1 MQHHVHARL
10 QGLLLVQG
18 VGVGGQG
25 HDGHVA
31 PGRRQLAQRP
41 RQGQAVHVGHHHVHQ
56 SQVKVL
62 GLQQRQRLRARAG
75 GAHPGLGPHRMDLH
89 GGEHQ
94 IHRVVV
100 DHQHVKHGAI
110 GQVGWRRNGRS
121 LRRGCGPLEP
131 KHRATPRLAVH
142 PDLPALQHHQALAQ
156 AQPQAGAAKVF
167 GGLQVGRLKAV
178 EDVGLALQGNA
189 ATRVF
194 DLHLQVLVEPS
205 HVYLDLALRGELDG
219 VVDQVAHHLA
229 QPGAID
235 PHRLW
240 HVVCKVELPCQTL
253 VQGFLPQ
260 GCERLAEQGAQFA
273 GARKKHHLPA
283 L

>member
-1 MQHHVHARL
+1 M
-10 QGLLLVQG
+10 
-18 VGVGGQG
+18 
-25 HDGHVA
+25 
-31 PGRRQLAQRP
+31 
-41 RQGQAVHVGHHHVHQ
+41 
-56 SQVKVL
+56 
-62 GLQQRQRLRARAG
+62 
-75 GAHPGLGPHRMDLH
+75 
-89 GGEHQ
+89 
-94 IHRVVV
+94 
-100 DHQHVKHGAI
+100 
-110 GQVGWRRNGRS
+110 
-121 LRRGCGPLEP
+121 
-131 KHRATPRLAVH
+131 H

-205 HVYLDLALRGELDG
+205 HMDLDLALRGELDG

-283 L
+283 LQLREIQNVVDHLKQVFCGAADVPHGLQAFGVMRKLVLQ